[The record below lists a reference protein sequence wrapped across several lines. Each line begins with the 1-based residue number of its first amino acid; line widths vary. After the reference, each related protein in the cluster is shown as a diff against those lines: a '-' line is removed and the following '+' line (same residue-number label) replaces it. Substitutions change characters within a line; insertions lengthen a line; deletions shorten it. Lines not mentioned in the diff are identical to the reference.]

1 MLSKPS
7 PQYYPTYHVL
17 HCRSSQLSCMSMSS
31 LYWGVQNWMLHPDV
45 VLWDS
50 SNSCFTASWGQPRSQ
65 SASWAA
71 GFPAETL
78 SLLPT
83 RIPSAFASEL
93 FPGLPTPACIASLL
107 PDMDRPPSA
116 HFSTL
121 LTALLFT
128 VTEFSTQFIVHLFC
142 LYVAILNMRIS
153 QETVPKALPNL
164 R

>member
-93 FPGLPTPACIASLL
+93 FSLVYQHQ
-107 PDMDRPPSA
+107 P
-116 HFSTL
+116 
-121 LTALLFT
+121 
-128 VTEFSTQFIVHLFC
+128 
-142 LYVAILNMRIS
+142 
-153 QETVPKALPNL
+153 ALPVSSQTWTGPHQLISLHCWQHYYSLWLNFPLNL
-164 R
+164 LSTYSACM